1 MGRKKCGGDVPKE
14 SLGHWLKKRYR
25 IGGGEIFRSASS
37 PLFISLPRHCCLPSF
52 PHPPPPFSLVFVA
65 SAASAAASLALARK
79 GGKEEKFVPL
89 PLSPF
94 VSSPPPPFL
103 FLSRGKRERRRKLF
117 LQVPSPTHLVP
128 RRGFAAVEALT
139 FIGFDW
145 ERRRRRRRK
154 TRRIIIPLL
163 RPVRGLS

>member
-1 MGRKKCGGDVPKE
+1 MRRRRSQRNHWATTGLKKGIGSEGGDL
-14 SLGHWLKKRYR
+14 SQRC
-25 IGGGEIFRSASS
+25 S

-65 SAASAAASLALARK
+65 SAAAAASLALARK
-79 GGKEEKFVPL
+79 GREKRKS
-89 PLSPF
+89 LSPSLS
-94 VSSPPPPFL
+94 VRL
-103 FLSRGKRERRRKLF
+103 FSAAAFSLSQPGKRERRRKLF

-145 ERRRRRRRK
+145 ERRRRKKKKKTK

-163 RPVRGLS
+163 RPVRGLF